1 MENSMNKTL
10 TTKQSTGFKKKL
22 IATAV
27 ASALFGM
34 SGMVMAQDDNVE
46 EVVVLGVKGAQQSAI
61 NTKRDSAAIVDGIS
75 AEDIGKLPDVT
86 IADSLQRISGV
97 QVQRD
102 AGEGTRANIRGLPQ
116 VVTLMNGEQYL
127 SAGNLAGA
135 QPTLGDIPSQLMRG
149 VDVYKSTDLTNPLSG
164 ISGTIDLKTRRP
176 MQLDEGFTAAVTGE
190 VSTGEDTRE
199 TDPGING
206 LINWRNDK
214 VGFMLAG
221 VESEANLG
229 NNYSGTAGGL
239 FGNNDWGGSS
249 PTNFIAPHGYESF
262 NRVVERNRT
271 GLNAAFELDL
281 GEGFTFVAEGFYT
294 KLEEH
299 DRKVGIN
306 ISNRWGTLDWLTPTD
321 FTDTG
326 VAGTNDR
333 NWLDV
338 NEYDVKALWVNSFTV
353 NRTTDS
359 MSQNYN
365 LELNY
370 DNGGNFTG
378 QFRAIRGSANRLSI
392 NGQSQGDLSG
402 WHADGPTNADGR
414 FTLFRNA
421 DDRTRG
427 TFYPADVAARYAN
440 TNGYSNA
447 LVGDKGGRF
456 VEPNPGGYNG
466 IPRLHYDISGDHPVW
481 SGFDNAVGSGKSLRE
496 YMADKNAYAI
506 GAFSSEGN
514 NESSADLDVFSAM
527 GNYRFDEALGGF
539 LTSVDLGVRDSDR
552 VVNIEQFH
560 MFSAFYPGTDG
571 WTTNEDGVVVRTGG
585 VNEAGCQAQWKAIDV
600 AMDQSQCKAGELVNG
615 VFQPY
620 TVNAPTRIDTH
631 NNAIWVDDFGSVT
644 SGIPGVWAA
653 DPRDYDDAIAFHK
666 KVFGQAN
673 RQIVPG
679 QTYDVSLGETSYTMA
694 GNFETGPVTGNLGVK
709 IIQTSMLVKQNLT
722 GETLNYGDTNVDA
735 GDTVTTRKYTD
746 VLPALN
752 LSYNLS
758 DEWKFRFSASETM
771 TPLDLGNYGGGLKI
785 NTADNADLGIRV
797 VTGAESS
804 GNPNL
809 DPWRATNLDLAS
821 EYYFGDAS
829 MAYLGLFS
837 IDIDSFVT
845 NGKTR
850 GSFPD
855 QDGVIRREVDVSQPI
870 QGKGGT
876 IEGLEI
882 GTKLAFSDFT
892 DGFFGN
898 FGVDTNYTYSPSEQ
912 EGKDLSG
919 EPLPFNDNSE
929 NQFNLIG
936 WYQDDKLQM
945 RIAYNYRSDRL
956 VGGATGGV
964 LQYQDAT
971 AYVDA
976 NISYDILDDV
986 TVYLNGSNI
995 TGEIETYY
1003 ADFSNGDTQYLSQNE
1018 FEPRYTLGV
1027 RAKF

>member
-1 MENSMNKTL
+1 MNKTL
-10 TTKQSTGFKKKL
+10 TTKQSMGFKRKL

-27 ASALFGM
+27 ASALFGA
-34 SGMVMAQDDNVE
+34 SGVAMAQDDSVE
-46 EVVVLGVKGAQQSAI
+46 EVVVTGVKAAQQSAVT
-61 NTKRDSAAIVDGIS
+61 TKREATAIVDGIS

-86 IADSLQRISGV
+86 IADSLQRISGI

-116 VVTLMNGEQYL
+116 VITLLNGEQYL

-135 QPTLGDIPSQLMRG
+135 QPTLNDVPSQLMKG
-149 VDVYKSTDLTNPLSG
+149 VDVYKSSDVTNALSG
-164 ISGTIDLKTRRP
+164 ITGTIDLKTRRP
-176 MQLDEGFTAAVTGE
+176 MEFDEGFTAAINGE
-190 VSTGEDTRE
+190 VSTGDYTKE

-214 VGFMLAG
+214 VGIMIAG

-239 FGNNDWGGSS
+239 FGNNDWGGSA

-271 GLNAAFELDL
+271 GLNAAFEVEL

-299 DRKVGIN
+299 DRKVGLN
-306 ISNRWGTLDWLTPTD
+306 ISNRWGTLDWLSPSESV
-321 FTDTG
+321 DTG
-326 VAGTNDR
+326 VTGSNSR
-333 NWLDV
+333 NWLAVD
-338 NEYDVKALWVNSFTV
+338 EYDVRALWVNSFTV

-359 MSQNYN
+359 FSQNFN

-378 QFRAIRGSANRLSI
+378 QFRAIRGNANRLSI
-392 NGQSQGDLSG
+392 NGQSQGDLSS
-402 WHADGPTNADGR
+402 WRADGADNADGR

-421 DDRTRG
+421 SDRTRG
-427 TFYPADVAARYAN
+427 TFYPADIAARYAT
-440 TNGYSNA
+440 TNGYSNG

-456 VEPNPGGYNG
+456 VEPNPNGYNG
-466 IPRLHYDISGDHPVW
+466 IPQLTYNISGKSPVW
-481 SGFDNAVGSGKSLRE
+481 SGFDRQVGTGKTLRE
-496 YMADKNAYAI
+496 YMADKDAYAI

-514 NESSADLDVFSAM
+514 NESSADLDVFSAS
-527 GNYRFDEALGGF
+527 GNYAFDESLFGF
-539 LTSVDLGVRDSDR
+539 VTSVDLGVRNSSR

-560 MFSAFYPGTDG
+560 MFSSFYPGGDA
-571 WTTNEDGVVVRTGG
+571 WTVNDDGVVVRTGA

-620 TVNAPTRIDTH
+620 TVNAPTKIDTY

-644 SGIPGVWAA
+644 KGLPGVWAA
-653 DPRDYDDAIAFHK
+653 DPRDYDDAVAFHK

-673 RQIVPG
+673 RQTVPG
-679 QTYDVSLGETSYTMA
+679 QTYDVTLDETSYTLGA
-694 GNFETGPVTGNLGVK
+694 NFEAGPVTGSLGAK

-722 GETLNYGDTNVDA
+722 GETLNYGDTNVDD

-746 VLPALN
+746 VLPVLN
-752 LSYNLS
+752 LSYNVNDQL
-758 DEWKFRFSASETM
+758 KFRLGASETM

-785 NTADNADLGIRV
+785 NTADNAALGIRV
-797 VTGAESS
+797 VTSADSS
-804 GNPNL
+804 GNPGLN
-809 DPWRATNLDLAS
+809 PWRATNLDAS
-821 EYYFGDAS
+821 AEYYFGDAS
-829 MAYLGLFS
+829 MAYVGLFKV
-837 IDIDSFVT
+837 DIDSFVT

-855 QDGVIRREVDVSQPI
+855 QDGVIRREVDVNQPI

-876 IEGLEI
+876 IEGMEV
-882 GTKLAFSDFT
+882 GVKYAFSEIA

-898 FGVDTNYTYSPSEQ
+898 FGVDANYTYSPSEQ
-912 EGKDLSG
+912 EGEDLSG
-919 EPLPFNDNSE
+919 NKLPFNDNSE

-936 WYQDDKLQM
+936 WYQDDKLQA
-945 RIAYNYRSDRL
+945 RIAYNYRDDRL
-956 VGGATGGV
+956 VGGATGGL
-964 LQYQDAT
+964 LQYQKAT

-976 NISYDILDDV
+976 NISYDILDNV
-986 TVYLNGSNI
+986 TIYVNGSNI
-995 TGEIETYY
+995 TGEIEDYY
-1003 ADFSNGDTQYLSQNE
+1003 VDFSNGDTQYLSQNE
-1018 FEPRYTLGV
+1018 FEPRYTIGV

>member
-1 MENSMNKTL
+1 MNQTL
-10 TTKQSTGFKKKL
+10 TTRQAMSFKKKL

-34 SGMVMAQDDNVE
+34 GGVAMAQDENVE

-61 NTKRDSAAIVDGIS
+61 NTKRDASSIVDGIT

-86 IADSLQRISGV
+86 IADSLQRISGI

-116 VVTLMNGEQYL
+116 VITLLNGEQYL

-135 QPTLGDIPSQLMRG
+135 QPTLGDVPSQLMRG
-149 VDVYKSTDLTNPLSG
+149 VDVYKSTDVTNALSG
-164 ISGTIDLKTRRP
+164 ITGTIDLKTRRP
-176 MQLDEGFTAAVTGE
+176 MQFDEGFTAAVTGE
-190 VSTGEDTRE
+190 VASGQDTGE

-221 VESEANLG
+221 VQSEANLG
-229 NNYSGTAGGL
+229 NNYSGWAGALYGS
-239 FGNNDWGGSS
+239 NDWGGSK
-249 PTNFIAPHGYESF
+249 PNFLVPHGYESF

-271 GLNAAFELDL
+271 GLNAALELDL

-294 KLEEH
+294 ELEEY
-299 DRKVGIN
+299 DRKVGLN
-306 ISNRWGTLDWLTPTD
+306 ISNRWGTLDWLDPAAGAATD
-321 FTDTG
+321 VGVGNWVDVDT
-326 VAGTNDR
+326 
-333 NWLDV
+333 
-338 NEYDVKALWVNSFTV
+338 YDVRALWVNSFTV
-353 NRTTDS
+353 NRATDS
-359 MSQNYN
+359 YSQNFN

-378 QFRAIRGSANRLSI
+378 QFRAVRGNANRLSM
-392 NGQSQGDLSG
+392 NGQSQGDLSN
-402 WHADGPTNADGR
+402 WHYGDDGR

-421 DDRTRG
+421 NDRTRG
-427 TFYPADVAARYAN
+427 PFYPAEIAATYAN
-440 TNGYSNA
+440 TNGYSND

-456 VEPNPGGYNG
+456 VEPNPNGYSG
-466 IPRLHYDISGDHPVW
+466 IPQLRYDVSGDHPVW
-481 SGFDNAVGSGKSLRE
+481 SGFDNPVGTGKSLRE
-496 YMADKNAYAI
+496 YMADKDAYAI
-506 GAFSSEGN
+506 GAFASESN
-514 NESSADLDVFSAM
+514 NESDAHLDVFSAS
-527 GNYRFDEALGGF
+527 GNYRFDEAVGGF
-539 LTSVDLGVRDSDR
+539 LTSVDLGVRQSNR

-560 MFSAFYPGTDG
+560 MFSGFYPGTDA
-571 WTTNEDGVVVRTGG
+571 WTTNEDGEVVRTGAI
-585 VNEAGCQAQWKAIDV
+585 NEAGCQAQWKAIDV
-600 AMDQSQCKAGELVNG
+600 AMDQSQCKAGELVDG

-620 TVNAPTRIDTH
+620 TVNRPTKIDTY
-631 NNAIWVDDFGSVT
+631 NNAIWVDDYGSVT
-644 SGIPGVWAA
+644 SGLPGVWAA
-653 DPRDYDDAIAFHK
+653 DPRDYDDVVSFHK

-679 QTYDVSLGETSYTMA
+679 QTYDVTLDETSYTLA
-694 GNFETGPVTGNLGVK
+694 GNFEVGPVEGNLGAK

-722 GETLNYGDTNVDA
+722 GETLNYGDTNVDD
-735 GDTVTTRKYTD
+735 GDTLTTRDYTD

-752 LSYNLS
+752 LTYNVT
-758 DEWKFRFSASETM
+758 DDWKIRFAASETM

-785 NTADNADLGIRV
+785 NTADNAELGIRV

-804 GNPNL
+804 GNPYL
-809 DPWRATNLDLAS
+809 DPWRSTNYDLS
-821 EYYFGDAS
+821 TEYYFAEAS
-829 MAYLGLFS
+829 MVYLGLFKLE
-837 IDIDSFVT
+837 IDSFVT
-845 NGKTR
+845 SGKTR

-855 QDGVIRREVDVSQPI
+855 QDGVIRREVDVSQPV

-876 IEGLEI
+876 IEGLEV
-882 GTKLAFSDFT
+882 GTKLAFSDYT

-912 EGKDLSG
+912 EGTNLVG
-919 EPLPFNDNSE
+919 EKLPFNDNSE

-936 WYQDDKLQM
+936 WYQGERLQM
-945 RIAYNYRSDRL
+945 RIAYNYRDDRL
-956 VGGATGGV
+956 VGMATGKV
-964 LQYQDAT
+964 AHYQEAT
-971 AYVDA
+971 GYVDA
-976 NISYDILDDV
+976 NISYDLFDNV

-995 TGEIETYY
+995 TGEIEEYY
-1003 ADFSNGDTQYLSQNE
+1003 ADFGTGATQYLSQNE

>member
-1 MENSMNKTL
+1 MNKTL
-10 TTKQSTGFKKKL
+10 TTKQAMGFKKKL

-34 SGMVMAQDDNVE
+34 SGMAAAQDDSVE

-61 NTKRDSAAIVDGIS
+61 NTKREATAIVDGIS

-86 IADSLQRISGV
+86 IADSLQRISGI

-116 VVTLMNGEQYL
+116 VVTLLNGEQYL

-135 QPTLGDIPSQLMRG
+135 QPTLGDVPSQLMRG
-149 VDVYKSTDLTNPLSG
+149 VDVYKSTDVTNALSG
-164 ISGTIDLKTRRP
+164 ITGTIDLKTRRP

-190 VSTGEDTRE
+190 ASTGDYTQE

-214 VGFMLAG
+214 IGIMVAG

-229 NNYSGTAGGL
+229 NNYSGWGGAL
-239 FGNNDWGGSS
+239 YGSNDWGGSK
-249 PTNFIAPHGYESF
+249 PNFLVPHGFESF

-271 GLNAAFELDL
+271 GLNAALELDL

-294 KLEEH
+294 ELEEH
-299 DRKVGIN
+299 DRKVGLN
-306 ISNRWGTLDWLTPTD
+306 ISNRWGTLDWIDPAAN
-321 FTDTG
+321 G
-326 VAGTNDR
+326 SSEVGIGTWR
-333 NWLDV
+333 DV
-338 NEYDVKALWVNSFTV
+338 DVYDVRALWVNSFTV
-353 NRTTDS
+353 NRTTNS
-359 MSQNYN
+359 QSQNYN

-378 QFRAIRGSANRLSI
+378 QFRAIRGNANRLSM
-392 NGQSQGDLSG
+392 NGQSQGDLSS
-402 WHADGPTNADGR
+402 WRADGATNADGR

-421 DDRTRG
+421 SDRTRG
-427 TFYPADVAARYAN
+427 TFYPAEIAARYAN
-440 TNGYSNA
+440 TNGYTNN

-456 VEPNPGGYNG
+456 VDPNPNGYSG
-466 IPRLHYDISGDHPVW
+466 IPRLQYDISGDHPVW
-481 SGFDNAVGSGKSLRE
+481 SGFDNAVGTGKSLRE

-506 GAFSSEGN
+506 GAFASEGN
-514 NESSADLDVFSAM
+514 NESSAHLDVFSAS
-527 GNYRFDEALGGF
+527 GNYKFDEPVGGF
-539 LTSVDLGVRDSDR
+539 LTSVDVGVRNSNRD
-552 VVNIEQFH
+552 VNIEQFH
-560 MFSAFYPGTDG
+560 MFSAFYQGADA
-571 WTTNEDGVVVRTGG
+571 WKVENDVVVRTGA

-620 TVNAPTRIDTH
+620 TVNPPTKIDTY
-631 NNAIWVDDFGSVT
+631 NNAIWVDDYGSIT
-644 SGIPGVWAA
+644 SGLPGVWAA
-653 DPRDYDDAIAFHK
+653 DPRDYDDVVGFHK

-679 QTYDVSLGETSYTMA
+679 QTYDVTLGETSYTLGA
-694 GNFETGPVTGNLGVK
+694 NFEAGPVTGSLGAK

-722 GETLNYGDTNVDA
+722 GETLNYGDTNVDV
-735 GDTVTTRKYTD
+735 GDEVTTRKYTD

-752 LSYNLS
+752 LTYNFS
-758 DEWKFRFSASETM
+758 DELKFRLGASETM

-785 NTADNADLGIRV
+785 NTADNAALGIRV

-804 GNPNL
+804 GNPYLN
-809 DPWRATNLDLAS
+809 PWRATNLDAS
-821 EYYFGDAS
+821 TEYYFGDAS
-829 MAYLGLFS
+829 MAYLGVFKL
-837 IDIDSFVT
+837 DVDSFVT
-845 NGKTR
+845 GGKTK

-870 QGKGGT
+870 QGKGAS
-876 IEGLEI
+876 IEGLEV
-882 GTKLAFSDFT
+882 GTKLAFSDFS
-892 DGFFGN
+892 DGFLSN
-898 FGVDTNYTYSPSEQ
+898 FGVDSNYTYSPSEQ
-912 EGKDLSG
+912 AAKDLSG
-919 EPLPFNDNSE
+919 DKLPFNDNSE

-936 WYQDDKLQM
+936 WYQDEKLQV
-945 RIAYNYRSDRL
+945 RVAYNYRSDRL
-956 VGGATGGV
+956 VGQAAGAVAQFQKAIG
-964 LQYQDAT
+964 
-971 AYVDA
+971 YVDA
-976 NISYDILDDV
+976 NVSYDVLDNV
-986 TVYLNGSNI
+986 TVYLNGSNV
-995 TGEIETYY
+995 TGEIEEYY
-1003 ADFSNGDTQYLSQNE
+1003 ADFSTGATQYLSQNE